1 MAEIFFAGGCFW
13 GVEKLFAGIRGVTAT
28 ECGYANGYNLI
39 IPDYMT
45 VCSGKFGFREAVKV
59 EYDPGRIELAHLL
72 DAFFAV
78 IDPMVE
84 NRQGHDVG
92 KQYQAGIYWT
102 DAASED
108 TVKKYIDRV
117 KGTYPEFKVEIGPLT
132 YYVPAEEYH
141 QKYLDK
147 NPGGYC
153 HISAGDMEKIWRE

>member
-1 MAEIFFAGGCFW
+1 MSEIYFAGGCFW
-13 GVEKLFAGIRGVTAT
+13 GVEKLFAGVRGVTGT
-28 ECGYANGYNLI
+28 ECGYANGYRMI

-59 EYDPGRIELAHLL
+59 EYNPEIVKLAHLM
-72 DAFFAV
+72 DVFFAV
-78 IDPMVE
+78 IDPTVE

-92 KQYQAGIYWT
+92 KQYQTGIYWT

-108 TVKKYIDRV
+108 AVKAYIDGV
-117 KGTYPEFKVEIGPLT
+117 KWRYPEFKVEAGPLT

-153 HISAGDMEKIWRE
+153 HISAEDMERARKG